1 MGSETIVNLRKQLSR
16 MTKMMSKTIVL
27 PVPMGKETK
36 MMKRMMKTMK
46 KRRTRKMLFRYVGYI
61 TRCYRLR

>member
-1 MGSETIVNLRKQLSR
+1 MGSKTIVNLRKQLSR

-27 PVPMGKETK
+27 SVPTGKETK
-36 MMKRMMKTMK
+36 RMKRMMKTMK
-46 KRRTRKMLFRYVGYI
+46 QRRTRKMLFRYVRYI